1 MCSYKKRKKRKKWR
15 RRSRSSDGF
24 GATFRVHCSVKKA
37 RCLRPDIVYSFL
49 KRKDKNVHCMCF
61 HFHKGKEIKK
71 LMKADP

>member
-37 RCLRPDIVYSFL
+37 RCLRPDIVYSFSKMYIVCAFISIKERKL
-49 KRKDKNVHCMCF
+49 KN
-61 HFHKGKEIKK
+61 
-71 LMKADP
+71 